1 MESPNSP
8 TSTYTTP
15 TCTLNV
21 STKAKQLSHLHL
33 QQPANGGQFVL
44 EIERDDRGEL
54 ERTTLRGDL
63 QALDRLQLVVSN
75 YIADLIAKFP
85 LPTAASLLEQP
96 PHDGPKIDRAS
107 APEPPVPP
115 ASDLLKNLPGL
126 RNSQAQPNLGNSP
139 VDGMAQS
146 GHGKISKLIG
156 FMNQHDRQN
165 QQQSGLGQ
173 ATPPTP
179 APSGT
184 DSTGLTSGSASD
196 ARTPKTPYITGG
208 DRSLDHQLHLG
219 ELATPESG
227 EVRVLSAIQL
237 FDLATVLDEYA
248 ATRVPTTHS
257 GTKVHA
263 QSLAAGGVKRA
274 EVESTASSL
283 ARLPNLPR
291 LATAPEAEQVYYR
304 RRRSRS
310 GVMSVIPWAAGAA
323 VLVGGPLLMFGSGAN
338 NPLKDLVGKV
348 KMPNFLT
355 ADRTEEQKTVASQPT
370 GKQSDRPIGTT
381 STAPSV
387 AIPKPWQTQSVRP
400 PTTPQPVAS
409 AAQAV
414 QPTKNNIGLG
424 TTPAQ
429 TTSASNALNPLI
441 SGIDST
447 PSPAG
452 TTIAPSPTTTAVAS
466 PKTTATRSVKT
477 TAKPT
482 KSTNISLS
490 TQAIP
495 ILQDPIGDISSTQQ
509 PKQVAI
515 PPQATPA
522 GGGIDPP
529 KEIATN
535 TPKKASKSAK
545 PKPVVTK
552 PKQQA
557 SPSKIPFLT
566 PSASIEPKS
575 YKPNPN
581 LITQPSAEKPVPPSN
596 TTGSESPAPQVVPD
610 RSNQA
615 NNGQVGNEAIEN
627 TSLQEAKRYFQ
638 GKWKATPTQTN
649 VLQYVLDVNNKN
661 GVVKSVNPQGEEADN
676 YLKQS
681 KFIKPGQK
689 LVSPGTGSGDQ
700 KIRVLLHPD
709 GNVDTFVE
717 P

>member
-33 QQPANGGQFVL
+33 QHPANGGNFVL
-44 EIERDDRGEL
+44 EIDRDERGEL
-54 ERTTLRGDL
+54 ERTTLQGDL

-85 LPTAASLLEQP
+85 LPTATSLLAQP
-96 PHDGPKIDRAS
+96 PNEAPKIDRAS

-115 ASDLLKNLPGL
+115 VSDLMKNLPGL
-126 RNSQAQPNLGNSP
+126 RNGQAQPNLGNSP
-139 VDGMAQS
+139 ADPMAQS

-156 FMNQHDRQN
+156 FMNQRDRQN
-165 QQQSGLGQ
+165 QQQSGLGA
-173 ATPPTP
+173 ATPPP
-179 APSGT
+179 SIPSGT
-184 DSTGLTSGSASD
+184 DSTGVTSGAASD

-219 ELATPESG
+219 ELATSESG

-248 ATRVPTTHS
+248 ATRVPTAHS

-323 VLVGGPLLMFGSGAN
+323 VLVGAPLLLFGSSTN
-338 NPLKDLVGKV
+338 NPLKDLAGKV

-355 ADRTEEQKTVASQPT
+355 ADRAEEQKTVASQPT
-370 GKQSDRPIGTT
+370 GTQSDRSIGTT
-381 STAPSV
+381 STTPSV

-400 PTTPQPVAS
+400 PTTPQPAAS
-409 AAQAV
+409 ATPTA
-414 QPTKNNIGLG
+414 QPTKSNIGLG

-429 TTSASNALNPLI
+429 TTSTSNALNPLI

-447 PSPAG
+447 PSPAS
-452 TTIAPSPTTTAVAS
+452 TTIAPSPKTTAVAS
-466 PKTTATRSVKT
+466 PKTTAKT
-477 TAKPT
+477 T
-482 KSTNISLS
+482 KSTDISLS

-495 ILQDPIGDISSTQQ
+495 ILQDPIGDISSTQP

-529 KEIATN
+529 KDITTN
-535 TPKKASKSAK
+535 TPKKVSKSAK
-545 PKPVVTK
+545 PKTVATK

-557 SPSKIPFLT
+557 SPSKIPLLT
-566 PSASIEPKS
+566 PATSIEPKS

-581 LITQPSAEKPVPPSN
+581 LITQPTAEKPVPPSN
-596 TTGSESPAPQVVPD
+596 TTVSESPAPQVVPD

-615 NNGQVGNEAIEN
+615 NNGQVGNEPIEN

-638 GKWKATPTQTN
+638 GKWKAAPTQTN

-689 LVSPGTGSGDQ
+689 LVSPVTGSGDQ